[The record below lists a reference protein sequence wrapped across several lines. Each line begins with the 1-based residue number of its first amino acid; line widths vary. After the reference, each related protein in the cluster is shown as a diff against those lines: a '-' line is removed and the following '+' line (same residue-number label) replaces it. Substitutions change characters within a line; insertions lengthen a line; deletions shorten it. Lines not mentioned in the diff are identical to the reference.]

1 MGKNCFRLI
10 FIIHTFLFVS
20 SSFAA
25 VLHWSPVE
33 STSECIIA
41 GYKVH
46 YGTASGQY
54 TQEINVGNVTAYDL
68 DLLAL
73 VPTQTYFFAVNAYS
87 TTNQEG
93 PLSAPVS
100 YQDNLPNIVA
110 YPSLDHAGN
119 TIDVT
124 FNESNMQGADIKGN
138 YEFSPTLIFD
148 TPAIARTDK
157 TYRLFMNY
165 IPEYAIITMM
175 LSNITDSTGNALMS
189 NSIVLNDDDNDSM
202 ADDWEAHYGIS
213 TAFLDADDDGLDNR
227 EEYILGSSPIDDDS

>member
-54 TQEINVGNVTAYDL
+54 TQEIDVGNVTAYDL

-93 PLSAPVS
+93 PLSASVS
-100 YQDNLPNIVA
+100 YSLPSSS
-110 YPSLDHAGN
+110 PS
-119 TIDVT
+119 VT
-124 FNESNMQGADIKGN
+124 SLQISGPTNVNESSGAS
-138 YEFSPTLIFD
+138 YSC
-148 TPAIARTDK
+148 
-157 TYRLFMNY
+157 
-165 IPEYAIITMM
+165 
-175 LSNITDSTGNALMS
+175 
-189 NSIVLNDDDNDSM
+189 
-202 ADDWEAHYGIS
+202 
-213 TAFLDADDDGLDNR
+213 TA
-227 EEYILGSSPIDDDS
+227 